1 MATKTLLADQGIPMV
16 SFTSTETKNAFG
28 TVLNQV
34 LRGAVVAITRHD
46 KASAVLM
53 SVETYEALLAQRT
66 NPLAAL
72 RADFDRRVAQM
83 QTPKA
88 KAGVRA
94 LFSATPQE
102 LGRAAVKATKR
113 RG

>member
-1 MATKTLLADQGIPMV
+1 MTTKTLLMGQGLPMV

-28 TVLNQV
+28 TVLDKV
-34 LRGAVVAITRHD
+34 LRGTAVTITKHD

-53 SVETYEALLAQRT
+53 SVEAYEALLAQRT
-66 NPLAAL
+66 EPLAAL
-72 RADFDRRVAQM
+72 RADFDRRVARM

-88 KAGVRA
+88 DAGVQA
-94 LFSATPQE
+94 LFSATPKE
-102 LGRAAVKATKR
+102 LGRAAVKAAKR